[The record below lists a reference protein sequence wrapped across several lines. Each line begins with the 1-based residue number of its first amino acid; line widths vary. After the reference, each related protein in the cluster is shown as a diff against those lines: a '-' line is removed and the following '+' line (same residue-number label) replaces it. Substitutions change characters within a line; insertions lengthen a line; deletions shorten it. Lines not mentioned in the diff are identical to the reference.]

1 MSWYQ
6 QLPHR
11 ELGRIVGPEPGATL
25 VVVAAIHGN
34 EPAGLEAMR
43 RVLAVLAPEHIRGEI
58 VAFVGNHAAV
68 KRGVRYLTSDLNRAW
83 RHEQISDIRSRDGLE
98 HELAE
103 LRELHGE
110 LEAAEARSRGPMH
123 LADLHTSSAP
133 GVPFMMLAN
142 DDAHRA
148 FVQHFG
154 MPAMMGLDAH
164 IAGVLSNYASSL
176 GWTAFAAEGG
186 QHEAASSVD
195 ALEAAVWQSLD
206 ATGQLVG
213 DVHAARVQQSR
224 GELDRMRGDLPRFL
238 AVSGRHAI
246 VEADDFVMEPG
257 FRNIHRAQRGQLLA
271 RDARGEIRAQEDG
284 LVILPLYQGLGSDGF
299 FWGRELQTRSSG

>member
-1 MSWYQ
+1 MTWYQ

-11 ELGRIVGPEPGATL
+11 ELGRVVGAEPGATL

-34 EPAGLEAMR
+34 EPAGLEAVR
-43 RVLAVLAPEHIRGEI
+43 RVLSQLAPTQLRGEV

-68 KRGVRYLTSDLNRAW
+68 KRGVRYQHSDLNRAW
-83 RHEQISDIRSRDGLE
+83 RHEQISDIRDRADLE

-103 LRELHGE
+103 LRELNDE

-142 DDAHRA
+142 DEPHRA
-148 FVQHFG
+148 FVQRFG
-154 MPAMMGLDAH
+154 VPAMLGLDSH
-164 IAGVLSNYASSL
+164 IAGVLSHYVSSR
-176 GWTAFAAEGG
+176 GWTAFAMEGG
-186 QHEAASSVD
+186 QHEAPESID
-195 ALEAAVWQSLD
+195 ALEAAVWQSLW

-213 DVHAARVQQSR
+213 DAHADRVDATR
-224 GELDRMRGDLPRFL
+224 TALDEMRGDLPRL
-238 AVSGRHAI
+238 LEVSGRHAI
-246 VEADDFVMEPG
+246 VAEDRFVMEPG
-257 FRNIHRAQRGQLLA
+257 FRNIHRAHRGQLLA
-271 RDARGEIRAQEDG
+271 HDARGEIRAEEDG

-299 FWGRELQTRSSG
+299 FWGHELPA